1 MKTAFN
7 SEILN
12 SFSAINK
19 LLYKIS
25 KQDAAKNGLTI
36 VQLKALY
43 KIASH
48 PNIGLAELA
57 DNLKLTN
64 STVSGVVDRLV
75 QNNLV
80 ERNTMPHDRRAIT
93 IRLSENGES
102 KLKQVVSDE
111 SLLVEKLKKIKQM
124 PEEDI
129 QHLLRIHKQIQNI
142 LSE

>member
-25 KQDAAKNGLTI
+25 KQDAEKNGLTV

-43 KIASH
+43 KISSH
-48 PNIGLAELA
+48 PNMGLVELAE
-57 DNLKLTN
+57 NLKLTN

-75 QNNLV
+75 QNGFV
-80 ERNTMPHDRRAIT
+80 ERQTLPQDRRAIT
-93 IRLSENGES
+93 IHLTEKGRE
-102 KLKQVVSDE
+102 KLNQFVSDQ
-111 SLLVEKLKKIKQM
+111 SLLVEKLKKIEQL

-129 QHLLRIHKQIQNI
+129 QHLLRIHGLIKDI

>member
-80 ERNTMPHDRRAIT
+80 ERHTMPHDRRAIT